1 MTHEFRLLIDG
12 AERAGSTGE
21 TAPVVDPATGEAIG
35 AVAYASAQD
44 LDEAI
49 AAAAQGLREW
59 SATPPW
65 ARGRVL
71 KQAADILRM
80 DVEAAALAITREQG
94 KPLAQARIEVQRS
107 ADFLEWGGEQ
117 ARRISDRVVAGR
129 TPGSRIEVQTHPIG
143 VVAAF
148 SPWNFP
154 MALAAKKLAGALGA
168 GCAII
173 CKPSQETPGSVLVM
187 VRALLE
193 AGLAPAAAQVVFGP
207 TGMISDRLVAAPEVA
222 KISFT
227 GSIPI
232 GQQLAAAAGA
242 AVKPVTMELGG
253 HAPVIVCADVDP
265 DWAADMLALAK
276 FSNAGQI
283 CLSPSRFFVEAPIH
297 QRFAARFAERAK
309 ALRVGPGTDPAS
321 EMGPLASGR
330 RLAAM
335 EALVADA
342 RARGAAVLAGGER
355 LGNRGFFYAPTVLA
369 DVPDTA
375 EILHEEPF
383 GPVAPILSFEDEAAM
398 LDRANRPEFG
408 LASYVVTHDARR
420 QRRLI
425 DALEY
430 GVVGV
435 NGPVTHYP
443 EAALGGWKASG
454 IGVEGGVEILEP
466 YQRSKHV
473 SIA

>member
-1 MTHEFRLLIDG
+1 M
-12 AERAGSTGE
+12 
-21 TAPVVDPATGEAIG
+21 
-35 AVAYASAQD
+35 
-44 LDEAI
+44 
-49 AAAAQGLREW
+49 
-59 SATPPW
+59 
-65 ARGRVL
+65 
-71 KQAADILRM
+71 
-80 DVEAAALAITREQG
+80 
-94 KPLAQARIEVQRS
+94 
-107 ADFLEWGGEQ
+107 
-117 ARRISDRVVAGR
+117 
-129 TPGSRIEVQTHPIG
+129 
-143 VVAAF
+143 
-148 SPWNFP
+148 
-154 MALAAKKLAGALGA
+154 
-168 GCAII
+168 
-173 CKPSQETPGSVLVM
+173 
-187 VRALLE
+187 
-193 AGLAPAAAQVVFGP
+193 
-207 TGMISDRLVAAPEVA
+207 
-222 KISFT
+222 
-227 GSIPI
+227 
-232 GQQLAAAAGA
+232 
-242 AVKPVTMELGG
+242 
-253 HAPVIVCADVDP
+253 
-265 DWAADMLALAK
+265 
-276 FSNAGQI
+276 
-283 CLSPSRFFVEAPIH
+283 EAPIH

-369 DVPDTA
+369 DVPDAA

-420 QRRLI
+420 QRQLI